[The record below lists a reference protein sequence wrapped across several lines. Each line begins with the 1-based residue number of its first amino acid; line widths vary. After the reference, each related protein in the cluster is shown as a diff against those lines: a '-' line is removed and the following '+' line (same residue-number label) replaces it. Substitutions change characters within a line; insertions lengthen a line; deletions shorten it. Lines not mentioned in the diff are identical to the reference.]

1 MEWSKIKNIIIII
14 LLTVNAFL
22 LISVADREWKSA
34 QYQEEARLGAVEV
47 LRSNRI
53 EMDEKSLPPETG
65 LLPMTAERDREGEAD
80 LAGALLTNAVK
91 TGDRGRDTY
100 EGDKGSAWFRLDGS
114 FGFTFA
120 AGAYPLDGADP
131 TKHAQTLLSGAGYLC
146 EVVETGAAD
155 EETGTTYVRVRQTW
169 EDTPLFNC
177 TARLLYRNGE
187 LVSIDEGT
195 RLIGTPVAA
204 GGADTLNVAAVLLR
218 FLSGVRDGGHVCRE
232 VLSLT
237 AGYEVTPETSGQ
249 ARLSLVWQVMT
260 DAGPFQVDGVTGEV
274 KQA

>member
-187 LVSIDEGT
+187 LASIDEGT
-195 RLIGTPVAA
+195 RRIGTPGAA

-274 KQA
+274 KQV

>member
-100 EGDKGSAWFRLDGS
+100 EGDKGSAGS
-114 FGFTFA
+114 GWTA
-120 AGAYPLDGADP
+120 ASASPSRRGR
-131 TKHAQTLLSGAGYLC
+131 TRW
-146 EVVETGAAD
+146 TGL
-155 EETGTTYVRVRQTW
+155 TRPS
-169 EDTPLFNC
+169 TP
-177 TARLLYRNGE
+177 RP
-187 LVSIDEGT
+187 S
-195 RLIGTPVAA
+195 
-204 GGADTLNVAAVLLR
+204 
-218 FLSGVRDGGHVCRE
+218 
-232 VLSLT
+232 
-237 AGYEVTPETSGQ
+237 
-249 ARLSLVWQVMT
+249 
-260 DAGPFQVDGVTGEV
+260 
-274 KQA
+274 